1 MSEGRILAWTAELLD
16 ERLEQQNIGVAEPE
30 GPPPPSDWRHAEA
43 AAVLA
48 TFDPKALKPMA
59 GSASSEAMKNSLR
72 FLLENSVPA
81 PGRRTPRRWRLG
93 PGVRREAL
101 ARLGDRRA
109 IREACE
115 RNPDA
120 GDSLREAFLAIS
132 EGSSAL
138 DLSTFDYRKLLV
150 LGEAV
155 ELLEGIVDEL
165 PDKEAIAQATERA
178 TVFEPLRALTG
189 SWFRG
194 RRRELAELA
203 EYVEVLPTTTTLR
216 SLRRSARIRLRGH
229 ERPPL
234 LVLGPG
240 GIGKSTLLAKFI
252 LEHVERGDVVFA
264 YLDFDRPMLSGSE
277 PGTILL
283 EAARQIAVQGDEEHA
298 RRWAQARRRWAGMLT
313 KVASEDP
320 GATGFAARATAQIEL
335 IDLFADE
342 FEHSFPSDQ
351 PLLLALDTFEEV
363 QYHSREFAD
372 TLWQFLDALS
382 DRLPMLRTVL
392 AGRAPIEKRRT
403 EVLELE
409 ALDEEAAIGFLEGHG
424 VNDHDAARLLVERLG
439 CSPLTLRLAVELMRR
454 DECDLSSTEGVSR
467 SQRLFALHLDEKTLQ
482 VELYRRILDHIHTA
496 DVRKLA
502 HPGLVLP
509 RITPELIRY
518 VLAEP
523 CDVEVDSDQRAL
535 ELFAELGREIAL
547 VRISDDGALEHRPE
561 LRRAMLPMMREDEPA
576 TVAEIHGRAVVYH
589 AGREGDRDREAEI
602 YHRLALGEDPKQM
615 DALWSERLGSLLR
628 RSLGDLPAAAQA
640 YLATRLDVEVDPEA
654 RHAASREDEER
665 DAANSAR
672 DFLKVGRPADAL
684 KVLKKTRD
692 RPAGS
697 ALYLCEALAHQAL
710 GELDAAI
717 AVVDRALEPA
727 PARASFGS
735 VSKLLTLAAEIE
747 TARGPSR
754 DAAER
759 ADQAYEF
766 AYAREFHAQ
775 VARLAVM
782 RLRNW
787 RALVGV
793 ERKDRRVAA
802 TFDSRRAQ
810 TVEDLL
816 KLPAT
821 IFLADPDSAEALAG
835 EIGADSSMLLKA
847 IALTVGLPTLRRE
860 RVRKAVILWNRE
872 YRKRLEVDAAAVS
885 LMETPGSGEPGPATE
900 VLLGLMERH
909 PLTKRAAGSIA
920 TEIRYI
926 LSDQNASRS

>member
-1 MSEGRILAWTAELLD
+1 MLAWTPELLD
-16 ERLEQQNIGVAEPE
+16 ERLEQQDIGVAEPE
-30 GPPPPSDWRHAEA
+30 RQPPPGDWWHAEA

-48 TFDPKALKPMA
+48 TFDLEALEPMH

-81 PGRRTPRRWRLG
+81 PGMRTPRRWRLR
-93 PGVRREAL
+93 PSVRRAAL

-120 GDSLREAFLAIS
+120 SDSLREAFLAIS
-132 EGSSAL
+132 EGPGAP

-178 TVFEPLRALTG
+178 TVFEPLRALAG

-216 SLRRSARIRLRGH
+216 SLRRSARIRLRGY

-234 LVLGPG
+234 LVLGAG

-252 LEHVERGDVVFA
+252 IEHVERGDVVFA

-283 EAARQIAVQGDEEHA
+283 EAARQIAVQGDGAHA
-298 RRWAQARRRWAGMLT
+298 RLWAQARRRWAAMLT
-313 KVASEDP
+313 EVVSEEP
-320 GATGFAARATAQIEL
+320 GAVGSSARATAQFKL
-335 IDLFADE
+335 IDLFAAE
-342 FEHSFPSDQ
+342 FERSFPPDQ

-409 ALDEEAAIGFLEGHG
+409 VLDEDAAIGFLEGNG
-424 VNDHDAARLLVERLG
+424 VSDHDAARLLVERLG
-439 CSPLTLRLAVELMRR
+439 CSPLTLRLAVEVMRR
-454 DECDLSSTEGVSR
+454 DECQLSSLEGVSR
-467 SQRLFALHLDEKTLQ
+467 SQRLFTLHLDERTLQ

-523 CDVEVDSDQRAL
+523 CGVKVESDDRAL

-547 VRISDDGALEHRPE
+547 VRISDEGALEHRPE

-576 TVAEIHGRAVVYH
+576 AVAEIHRRAVVYH

-615 DALWSERLGSLLR
+615 DALWPERLGSLLK
-628 RSLGDLPAAAQA
+628 RSLGDLSAGAQA
-640 YLATRLDVEVDPEA
+640 YLATRLDIEIDPEA
-654 RHAASREDEER
+654 RRAATREDEER
-665 DAANSAR
+665 DAENSAR

-684 KVLKKTRD
+684 RALEKTRD

-697 ALYLCEALAHQAL
+697 ALYLCEAVAYQAL
-710 GELDAAI
+710 GELDAALAI
-717 AVVDRALEPA
+717 VDRALEPA

-747 TARGPSR
+747 TARGPSHE
-754 DAAER
+754 AAKR

-766 AYAREFHAQ
+766 AYSRELHAQ
-775 VARLAVM
+775 VVRLAVM
-782 RLRNW
+782 RLRCW
-787 RALVGV
+787 RALVGI
-793 ERKDRRVAA
+793 ERKDRRIAA
-802 TFDSRRAQ
+802 TFESRTAQ
-810 TVEDLL
+810 TAEDLL

-821 IFLADPDSAEALAG
+821 IFLADPDSAQALAG

-847 IALTVGLPTLRRE
+847 IALTAGLPTLRRE
-860 RVRKAVILWNRE
+860 RVRKAVILWNQE
-872 YRKRLEVDAAAVS
+872 YRKRLEADAAAVS
-885 LMETPGSGEPGPATE
+885 LMETPGRDERGAAME
-900 VLLGLMERH
+900 VLIGLMERH
-909 PLTKRAAGSIA
+909 PLTKGAAGSIA
-920 TEIRYI
+920 KEIRYI
-926 LSDQNASRS
+926 LSDQNASHDY